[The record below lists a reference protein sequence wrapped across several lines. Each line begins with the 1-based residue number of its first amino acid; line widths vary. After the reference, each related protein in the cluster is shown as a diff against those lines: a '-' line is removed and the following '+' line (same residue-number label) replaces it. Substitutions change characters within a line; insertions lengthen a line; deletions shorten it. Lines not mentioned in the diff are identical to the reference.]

1 MNALQELA
9 DSNIAPGG
17 SCRQEERERGR
28 VEALQSE
35 ERASK
40 KLPLTHTG
48 HMGPELTLIFWIGKA
63 IPPHG
68 DMLIQMFDVWFT
80 FFCLLGP

>member
-9 DSNIAPGG
+9 DSNIAPEG
-17 SCRQEERERGR
+17 SCGQEERERGR

-35 ERASK
+35 ERARK
-40 KLPLTHTG
+40 KLSLTHTG